1 MIIFFMNSAG
11 TAAWGGCEKWM
22 LQTGIEMNARGH
34 KIFYGGRSDSLFLQK
49 CKGAG
54 FETLPLKIGAD
65 LNPFT
70 IKELASFFRENKIEI
85 IISERNK
92 DIRLAGL
99 AGKLNGKKLHII
111 RTGLASIKNNFRYR
125 LLYPKLYDGIIIPTE
140 AIKKIYQSYHWI
152 STSSMEVIPNGIYP
166 VALPVMKAG
175 EIKSRL
181 GLPTGKQIIGIFGK
195 LIPKKQHTIF
205 LEIAANVLKNHP
217 DVIFLIV
224 GDGPERQRLQ
234 DYAFKLGILDDVYMV
249 GFQED
254 LFPIYSICDM
264 VVLTSQE
271 EGIPQVIMEAM
282 LMKRLVIA
290 FDVGGISELISNEK
304 NGILV
309 PPNDIYLM
317 TQRVEQFL
325 IDLYEAERIGAFAR
339 NFILKNF
346 TIQKMIEHLETY
358 LLKLMKRT
366 GDS

>member
-1 MIIFFMNSAG
+1 
-11 TAAWGGCEKWM
+11 
-22 LQTGIEMNARGH
+22 MNARGH
-34 KIFYGGRSDSLFLQK
+34 KIYYGGRSDSLFLQK
-49 CKGAG
+49 CKAAG
-54 FETLPLKIGAD
+54 FETLSLKIGAD

-99 AGKLNGKKLHII
+99 AGRLNGKKLHIV

-125 LLYPKLYDGIIIPTE
+125 FLYPKLYNGIIIPTE
-140 AIKKIYQSYHWI
+140 AIRKIYQSYKWI
-152 STSSMEVIPNGIYP
+152 NVSSMEVIPNGIYP
-166 VALPVMKAG
+166 VALPTMKAA

-181 GLPTGKQIIGIFGK
+181 GVSAGKQIIGIFGK
-195 LIPKKQHTIF
+195 LSKKKQHTIF
-205 LEIAANVLKNHP
+205 LEIAANVLKTHP
-217 DVIFLIV
+217 DTIFLIV

-234 DYAFKLGILDDVYMV
+234 EYAFELGILDNVYMV

-254 LFPIYSICDM
+254 LFPIYSICNM
-264 VVLTSQE
+264 VLLTSQE

-325 IDLYEAERIGAFAR
+325 IDSYEAERIGAFAR
-339 NFILKNF
+339 EFILKNF
-346 TIQKMIEHLETY
+346 TIQKMIVHLEAY
-358 LLKLMKRT
+358 FQKMLNKIEE
-366 GDS
+366 S